1 MASTITPSTLTVTV
15 TENVNL
21 NGRQHGGTSSI
32 RIASINEVYKH
43 IVTCTTD
50 RNELFACIASGTD
63 RGSFLEANIRYI
75 RVTNLDDTY
84 HATLFFKNES
94 NDEFAVKLD
103 YGQSFIYNA
112 DRAGGVVD
120 TFDAN
125 TAGAASS
132 GQLADLTNVYAQA
145 DTASV
150 DLEVFVAS
158 V

>member
-1 MASTITPSTLTVTV
+1 MATTITDATLTVTITESV
-15 TENVNL
+15 TL
-21 NGRQHGGTSSI
+21 NGAQQGATNSHTVG
-32 RIASINEVYKH
+32 AVNEVFKH

-50 RNELFACIASGTD
+50 RNELFAAIASGTD

-75 RVTNLDDTY
+75 RITNKDDAN
-84 HATLFFKNES
+84 HVVLFFKNES
-94 NDEFAVKLD
+94 NDEFAIKVDAKC
-103 YGQSFIYNA
+103 SFIYNA
-112 DRAGGVVD
+112 DLGAGVVD

-145 DTASV
+145 DTASC
-150 DLEVFVAS
+150 DLEIFVAS